1 MEGRLRRFLL
11 ILAAALLLSC
21 NTVVVAEELNEDS
34 QLKPVMQPEI
44 ERREFSESLIDT
56 ENFEVSVMFG
66 LLSIEDFGANSV
78 IGAKL
83 AYHIT
88 EDLFVETTLA
98 QSTAGQTSF
107 EVLSGGSPLLTS
119 DERKLQYYNL
129 SLGFNLLPGEAFLT
143 GNITYNT
150 VFYILMGMGNTE
162 FAGAER
168 FTLNYGFGYRFLAS
182 DYFSVRAEAR
192 DHVFNMDV
200 LGVDE
205 VTHNLE
211 FTLGLSL
218 FF

>member
-11 ILAAALLLSC
+11 TLAAALLLSGS
-21 NTVVVAEELNEDS
+21 TVMAEELNEDS

-56 ENFEVSVMFG
+56 EDFEVSIMFG

-88 EDLFVETTLA
+88 EDLFVEATLA
-98 QSTAGQTSF
+98 QSKAGQTSF

-119 DERKLQYYNL
+119 DERNLQYYNL

-143 GNITYNT
+143 GDITYNT
-150 VFYILMGMGNTE
+150 ALYILMGMGNTE

>member
-11 ILAAALLLSC
+11 TLAVALLLSG
-21 NTVVVAEELNEDS
+21 NTVMAEELNEDS

-56 ENFEVSVMFG
+56 EDFEVSVMFG

-98 QSTAGQTSF
+98 QSKAGQTSF
-107 EVLSGGSPLLTS
+107 EILSGGSPLLTS
-119 DERKLQYYNL
+119 DERNLQYYNL

-143 GNITYNT
+143 GDITYNT
-150 VFYILMGMGNTE
+150 ALYILMGMGNTE

>member
-1 MEGRLRRFLL
+1 MEGRLRRLL
-11 ILAAALLLSC
+11 LALAAACLLCC
-21 NTVVVAEELNEDS
+21 NAVVVAEELNEDT
-34 QLKPVMQPEI
+34 QLKPVIQPEVA
-44 ERREFSESLIDT
+44 RREFSESLIDT
-56 ENFEVSVMFG
+56 EDFEVSIMFG

-78 IGAKL
+78 IGARL

-88 EDLFVETTLA
+88 EDLFAETTIA
-98 QSTAGQTSF
+98 QSKAGETSF
-107 EVLSGGSPLLTS
+107 EILSGGSPLLTS
-119 DERKLQYYNL
+119 EERKLTYYDL

-150 VFYILMGMGNTE
+150 TLYIVLGMGNTE

-182 DYFSVRAEAR
+182 DYFSIKVDAR

>member
-1 MEGRLRRFLL
+1 MEGRFRR
-11 ILAAALLLSC
+11 LLLTLTAGLLLNS
-21 NTVVVAEELNEDS
+21 NSIMAEELNEDS

-56 ENFEVSVMFG
+56 DDFEVSVVFG
-66 LLSIEDFGANSV
+66 LLSVEDFGANSV
-78 IGAKL
+78 MAAKL
-83 AYHIT
+83 AYHIS
-88 EDLFVETTLA
+88 EDLFVEATLA
-98 QSTAGQTSF
+98 QSQAGKTSF

-129 SLGFNLLPGEAFLT
+129 SLAFNLLPGEAFLSR
-143 GNITYNT
+143 NITYNT
-150 VFYILMGMGNTE
+150 ALYLLMGMGNTE

-168 FTLNYGFGYRFLAS
+168 FTLNYGFGYRFIAS

-211 FTLGLSL
+211 FSLGLSV

>member
-11 ILAAALLLSC
+11 TLAAALLLSS

-56 ENFEVSVMFG
+56 EDFEVSVMFG

-98 QSTAGQTSF
+98 QSKAGQTSF

-119 DERKLQYYNL
+119 DERNLQYYNL

-143 GNITYNT
+143 GSITYNT
-150 VFYILMGMGNTE
+150 AFYILMGMGNTE

>member
-11 ILAAALLLSC
+11 ILAAALLL
-21 NTVVVAEELNEDS
+21 NGNAVAAEELNEDS

-44 ERREFSESLIDT
+44 ARREFSESLIDT
-56 ENFEVSVMFG
+56 EDFEVSIIFG

-78 IGAKL
+78 QGVKL

-88 EDLFVETTLA
+88 EDLFVETALA
-98 QSTAGQTSF
+98 KSKAGQTSF
-107 EVLSGGSPLLTS
+107 EILSGGSPLLTS
-119 DERKLQYYNL
+119 DERSLQYYNL

-143 GNITYNT
+143 GNITYKPA
-150 VFYILMGMGNTE
+150 FYILMGMGNTE

-168 FTLNYGFGYRFLAS
+168 FTFNYGFGYRFLAS